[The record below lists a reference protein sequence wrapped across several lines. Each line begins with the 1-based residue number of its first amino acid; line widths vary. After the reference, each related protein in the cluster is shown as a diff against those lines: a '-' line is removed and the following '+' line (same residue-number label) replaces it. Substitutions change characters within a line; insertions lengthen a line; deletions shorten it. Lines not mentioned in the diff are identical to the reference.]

1 MRVALDSNILLYAEL
16 EPDSGKGR
24 RAADLI
30 DRAAGDGVIA
40 TQVLGEFLRVVQRRA
55 PASFA
60 GALRQADLYRAVFLT
75 PATTDDAMAAAGALA
90 LAEGLQLWDAL
101 ICTVSARQGAELLLT
116 EDMQDGRT
124 FAGVRLVNP
133 FIPAN
138 LPLLDRHLLP
148 SP

>member
-16 EPDSGKGR
+16 EPDSDKGR

-30 DRAAGDGVIA
+30 DRAARDGVIA

-55 PASFA
+55 PTSFA

-101 ICTVSARQGAELLLT
+101 ICTVSARQGAALLLT

-124 FAGVRLVNP
+124 YAGVRLVNP
-133 FIPAN
+133 FAGAN
-138 LPLLDRHLLP
+138 VAFIDLQLPP
-148 SP
+148 S

>member
-16 EPDSGKGR
+16 EPDSDKGQ

-30 DRAAGDGVIA
+30 DRAARDGIIT

-55 PASFA
+55 PLSFA
-60 GALRQADLYRAVFLT
+60 GALRQVELYRAVFLT
-75 PATTDDAMAAAGALA
+75 PPTTDEAMSAAGALA

-101 ICTVSARQGAELLLT
+101 ICTIAGRNGAGLLLT

-124 FAGVRLVNP
+124 YAGVRLLNP
-133 FIPAN
+133 FASPNAPLIEQY
-138 LPLLDRHLLP
+138 LPP
-148 SP
+148 N